1 MSTQGDPAEGE
12 NPPYGASINYWLS
25 STPDEI
31 EIRISDEAGEIVRT
45 LEGSMDPGINR
56 VWWDLRTEPST
67 EIKLRTSPLYADWVE
82 LNDDRWRPAP
92 RGTSITVL
100 SAPGTYT
107 VTLVV
112 DGVES
117 SQSLEVLKDPHSE
130 GSLADV
136 LQQTAMLSDLRN
148 DLSEA
153 AGMVNQIEWARRQ
166 LYDTRAVLEDRGAN
180 EEALLAVEQ
189 LDQSLI
195 ELEESLIQL
204 RSTGTGQDYVRWPAK
219 LVSRL
224 EYLAGT
230 VGVSDFPPTDPSRE
244 VHDVLKER
252 LSDVAARLDALWVG
266 ELAQFNVLLQQAGQ
280 ANIISDESPQT

>member
-1 MSTQGDPAEGE
+1 M
-12 NPPYGASINYWLS
+12 
-25 STPDEI
+25 
-31 EIRISDEAGEIVRT
+31 RT

-67 EIKLRTSPLYADWVE
+67 QIKLRTSPLYADWVE

-130 GSLADV
+130 GSLVDV
-136 LQQTAMLSDLRN
+136 QQQTAMLSDLRN

-153 AGMVNQIEWARRQ
+153 AEMVNQIEWARRQ
-166 LYDTRAVLEDRGAN
+166 LHDTRAVLEDRGAN
-180 EEALLAVEQ
+180 EEALLAAEQ

-252 LSDVAARLDALWVG
+252 LSDVAARLDALWAG